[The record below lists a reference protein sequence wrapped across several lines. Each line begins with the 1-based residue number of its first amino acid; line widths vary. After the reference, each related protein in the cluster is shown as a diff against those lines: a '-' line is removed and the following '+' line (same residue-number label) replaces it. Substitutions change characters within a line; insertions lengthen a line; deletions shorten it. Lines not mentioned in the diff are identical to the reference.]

1 MLSRRERLD
10 AAMPA
15 LRALFASRG
24 VVLAYV
30 FGSVAQGRERADSD
44 LDIAVLLRPDVPAN
58 DYFQI
63 ELDLNTE
70 IVGCTH
76 IDDVDVVILN
86 RAPPLLAY
94 EVIAGGHL
102 IFGRHEDR
110 VTYEVRAI
118 TEFIDTQPIRK
129 AQEQAYLRRLD
140 ALAARGKGGHVW

>member
-1 MLSRRERLD
+1 
-10 AAMPA
+10 MPE
-15 LRALFASRG
+15 LHALFASRA

-30 FGSVAQGRERADSD
+30 FGSVAQGRERPDSD
-44 LDIAVLLRPDVPAN
+44 LDIAVLLPRDVPAN

-63 ELDLNTE
+63 ELELNTE

-94 EVIAGGHL
+94 EVIAGGRL

-110 VTYEVRAI
+110 VVYEVRAI
-118 TEFIDTQPIRK
+118 TEFIDTQPIRI

-140 ALAARGKGGHVW
+140 AVAARGKGGHTW